1 MQTLAIDDTMRFL
14 NRRNQDEVVRY
25 AQMLL
30 TSQRNTEDTIRPKIE
45 WLPEVELEK
54 NGSADIWHKWK
65 DEVAED

>member
-45 WLPEVELEK
+45 WLPEVEEQK
-54 NGSADIWHKWK
+54 RGSADIWHKWK